1 MWDEETINLQE
12 SVQEVVADE
21 ISLENRR
28 PRRDVK
34 KIIVAM
40 HGIGD
45 QFTFATIQTVAHRFS
60 DYFRAPEAIPLGNFH
75 AKPLGKH
82 GALILES
89 PPYGPPPS
97 DPEWKWIEKVRS
109 YIRLVRRGDDRPPA
123 GRQQR
128 SAKDHRIGQRFAR
141 AALLFF

>member
-1 MWDEETINLQE
+1 MWEEEMINLQE

-21 ISLENRR
+21 ISLENQR
-28 PRRDVK
+28 PRRDVR

-60 DYFRAPEAIPLGNFH
+60 DYFRAPEAIPLG
-75 AKPLGKH
+75 KH

-109 YIRLVRRGDDRPPA
+109 YIRPVRRGDDRPPA

-141 AALLFF
+141 AAMLFL